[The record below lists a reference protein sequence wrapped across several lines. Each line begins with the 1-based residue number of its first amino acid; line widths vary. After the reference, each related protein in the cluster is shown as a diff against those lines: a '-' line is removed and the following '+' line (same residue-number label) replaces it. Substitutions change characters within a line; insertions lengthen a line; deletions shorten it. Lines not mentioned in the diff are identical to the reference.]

1 MSPVSAPRAKI
12 HEVERGPIEG
22 PKERAVT
29 DTPSKGEN
37 ECKHT
42 QLTDPSKN
50 QRVMVLTD
58 ACLGCA
64 IDRE

>member
-29 DTPSKGEN
+29 DTPSKGEK

-42 QLTDPSKN
+42 QLTNPSESWRKIA
-50 QRVMVLTD
+50 LALAD
-58 ACLGCA
+58 AC
-64 IDRE
+64 